1 VPCTEHDKL
10 LFAACTTITL
20 GDEHKASFWSLGWLQ
35 GRRPKDIA
43 PLLFGKS
50 KKKNRM
56 VAEALHDNAW
66 IRDLGHRTGFT
77 TAHLSQLVTLWN
89 LVQGTTLR
97 QDQEDR
103 ITWTQ
108 TPHGEYT
115 AASAYIAQF
124 NGCVAG
130 PDVAIIWKTCP
141 PGVNSS
147 LGCSFRMRFF
157 YGTQYDLYDRLKKD
171 LYVIEKDLYVRIR
184 RLRLILY
191 GWFFSCRTIV
201 FKGRMGS
208 IRVLSKM

>member
-1 VPCTEHDKL
+1 MNGPHRIKRGLSRKCLASSMTNC
-10 LFAACTTITL
+10 FAACTTITL
-20 GDEHKASFWSLGWLQ
+20 GDGHKASFWSLGWLQ

-43 PLLFGKS
+43 PLLFWKIQEKESDGGGGPS
-50 KKKNRM
+50 WQCLDTGPRPSNG
-56 VAEALHDNAW
+56 LHKCTSLT
-66 IRDLGHRTGFT
+66 IGHAMEPSARHNFATGP
-77 TAHLSQLVTLWN
+77 
-89 LVQGTTLR
+89 GG
-97 QDQEDR
+97 R

-124 NGCVAG
+124 NGCVAA

-147 LGCSFRMRFF
+147 LGWSFRTRFF

-171 LYVIEKDLYVRIR
+171 LYVIEKDLYIRIR

-191 GWFFSCRTIV
+191 GWFF
-201 FKGRMGS
+201 
-208 IRVLSKM
+208 